1 MDQRSEPKPAIGSH
15 PLPGAFPDDANNID
29 ELFASMNFLDH
40 PRSPN
45 LEGVRELNILVLG
58 ETGVGKSTFINA
70 FANYIHYS
78 SLDDAVE
85 QEAVR
90 CVIPT
95 SFTW

>member
-1 MDQRSEPKPAIGSH
+1 MRQCNKSAPAAESH
-15 PLPGAFPDDANNID
+15 LLPGTFPDDAYDID
-29 ELFASMNFLDH
+29 EIFATMNFLDQ
-40 PRSPN
+40 PRRPN
-45 LEGVRELNILVLG
+45 LDGVRELNILVLG

-78 SLDDAVE
+78 SLDDALK